1 MNQETL
7 HQIIG
12 PFMWPLWI
20 CSFVLLALVIN
31 RTRALNRSRIIDAS
45 LNQRVKELISKLDF
59 AGAEAET
66 QKSSTLIG
74 RAWADGLREF
84 QAGGLSITEALG
96 NASGIALRPLKRNL
110 NHIATIGVIAPMI
123 GLIGTVVGMII
134 TFATLAETGG
144 VDKKELASGLAF
156 ALYKTAGGLI
166 VAIPAIVAGRIFQG
180 KIAAYAAETESAI
193 QAVHYA
199 NVHARAQ
206 AEEAKK

>member
-1 MNQETL
+1 
-7 HQIIG
+7 
-12 PFMWPLWI
+12 MWPLWT
-20 CSFVLLALVIN
+20 CSFVLIALIIN
-31 RTRALNRSRIIDAS
+31 RARALKRSRIIDAS
-45 LNQRVKELISKLDF
+45 LSTRVRDRVAKLDF
-59 AGAEAET
+59 AGAEAEA

-84 QAGGLSITEALG
+84 QAGGLSISEALS
-96 NASGIALRPLKRNL
+96 NSSGIALRPLKRNL

-134 TFATLAETGG
+134 TFATLARTGG
-144 VDKKELASGLAF
+144 VDKTELASGLAF

-180 KIAAYAAETESAI
+180 KIATYAAETESAI
-193 QAVHYA
+193 QDVHYA

-206 AEEAKK
+206 EEMKK

>member
-1 MNQETL
+1 MTQESL

-12 PFMWPLWI
+12 PFMWPLWT
-20 CSFVLLALVIN
+20 CSFALIALIIN
-31 RTRALNRSRIIDAS
+31 RARALKRSRIIDTS
-45 LNQRVKELISKLDF
+45 LTTRVRDLVAKLDF
-59 AGAEAET
+59 AGAEAEA
-66 QKSSTLIG
+66 QQSSTLIG

-84 QAGGLSITEALG
+84 QAGGLSISEALG
-96 NASGIALRPLKRNL
+96 NACGIALRPLKRNL

-180 KIAAYAAETESAI
+180 KIANYAAETEAAI
-193 QAVHYA
+193 QTVHYA

-206 AEEAKK
+206 AEEANK